1 MQNVKIIC
9 VGKLKEAFYEQ
20 AVKEYTKRLASLCKL
35 EIEELPEVKLPQD
48 PSQSE
53 INAALLKEGEAVKS
67 RIPKGSAVIAMC
79 IEGKGMSSEGFSEL
93 LDSFAVSGVS
103 KLCFIIG
110 GSFGLSKEVKAH
122 AQVKLSM
129 SAMTFPHHLARVML
143 LEQIYRGYKISNG
156 GKYHK

>member
-1 MQNVKIIC
+1 MQSVKIIC

-20 AVKEYTKRLASLCKL
+20 AVKEYTKRLTAFCKL
-35 EIEELPEVKLPQD
+35 EIEELPEVKLPQE
-48 PSQSE
+48 PSKTE
-53 INAALLKEGEAVKS
+53 IETALLKEGETVKS

-79 IEGKGMSSEGFSEL
+79 IEGKGMSSEGFADLMEE
-93 LDSFAVSGVS
+93 FALNGVS
-103 KLCFIIG
+103 KLCFVIG
-110 GSFGLSKEVKAH
+110 GSFGLSMEVKAM

-143 LEQIYRGYKISNG
+143 LEQIYRGFNIIGG

>member
-1 MQNVKIIC
+1 MQSVKIIC

-20 AVKEYTKRLASLCKL
+20 AVKEYTKRLSAFCKL
-35 EIEELPEVKLPQD
+35 EIEELPEVKLSQE
-48 PSQSE
+48 PSQAE

-67 RIPKGSAVIAMC
+67 KIPKGSAVVAMC
-79 IEGKGMSSEGFSEL
+79 IEGKGRSSEGFAEL
-93 LDSFAVSGVS
+93 LENFALTGASRI
-103 KLCFIIG
+103 CFIIG
-110 GSFGLSKEVKAH
+110 GSFGLSKEVKDM

-143 LEQIYRGYKISNG
+143 LEQIYRGFNIISG

>member
-1 MQNVKIIC
+1 MQSVKIIC

-20 AVKEYTKRLASLCKL
+20 AVKEYTKRLTAFCKL

-48 PSQSE
+48 PSKAE
-53 INAALLKEGEAVKS
+53 IDAALLKEGESVKS

-79 IEGKGMSSEGFSEL
+79 IEGKGMSSEGFGEL
-93 LDSFAVSGVS
+93 MEDFALKGAS
-103 KLCFIIG
+103 KLCFVIG
-110 GSFGLSKEVKAH
+110 GSFGLSKEVKAM
-122 AQVKLSM
+122 AQFKLSM

-143 LEQIYRGYKISNG
+143 LEQIYRGFNIISG

>member
-1 MQNVKIIC
+1 MQNIKIIC

-20 AVKEYTKRLASLCKL
+20 AVKEYIKRLATLCKL
-35 EIEELPEVKLPQD
+35 EIEELPEVKLPQE
-48 PSQSE
+48 PSKAE
-53 INAALLKEGEAVKS
+53 IDAALSKEGEAIKS

-79 IEGKGMSSEGFSEL
+79 IEGKGMSSEAFSDL
-93 LDSFAVSGVS
+93 LESYAVSGVS

-110 GSFGLSKEVKAH
+110 GSFGLSKDVKAL

-143 LEQIYRGYKISNG
+143 LEQIYRGFKIMGG

>member
-1 MQNVKIIC
+1 MQSIKIIC

-35 EIEELPEVKLPQD
+35 EIEELPEVKLPQE
-48 PSQSE
+48 PSQAE
-53 INAALLKEGEAVKS
+53 IDAALLKEGEAVKS
-67 RIPKGSAVIAMC
+67 RIPKGSTVIAMC
-79 IEGKGMSSEGFSEL
+79 IEGKGMSSEKFSEL

-103 KLCFIIG
+103 KLCFVIG
-110 GSFGLSKEVKAH
+110 GSFGLSKEVKAL

-143 LEQIYRGYKISNG
+143 LEQIYRGYKISLG